1 MVQSAESMN
10 SIMAKNFVMVQGG
23 ITAYGSDGS
32 IAAVSSGVSKEHGLL
47 SFVGTELMTPTQVY
61 CELVPVSSDKH
72 CFL

>member
-10 SIMAKNFVMVQGG
+10 SIMAENFVMVQGG

-32 IAAVSSGVSKEHGLL
+32 IAAVSSGFPEENGWL
-47 SFVGTELMTPTQVY
+47 SFVGTENMTPTQMY
-61 CELVPVSSDKH
+61 CELVSSDKH

>member
-32 IAAVSSGVSKEHGLL
+32 IAAVSSGFSHGLL